1 MKKHHRLWALLC
13 SAAVGLSL
21 LVGVPA
27 AAENGTAPVNHEL
40 HAETVTVVDETTK
53 LYTPIASNTE
63 EDYNPFSRLWNGMPS
78 VITAGNNIFVAWQT
92 GGEREPD
99 PNKLNYITVAASTDG
114 GITWKDP
121 FMIIDPLEE
130 SRQAQVPM
138 FYYNHAGQLYLLF
151 SVEGLGIHALAIHNA
166 DGPLT
171 GITYDEPFPVGVS
184 NSSFTKP
191 TLLSDGTILYSSGTT
206 DARIFRSDDDGR
218 SFEAIAT
225 IESNTPAASRKFA
238 ESTLVEKKDG
248 TLWQMRRL
256 ENSVNGGIEQSFS
269 ADKGLNWTVAVGNL
283 GSPLQSPGSRFNM
296 QRLQSGA
303 LLFVTN
309 AEGMGSNRSR
319 MTAYLSEDD
328 GDTWTEGLVL
338 DADIS
343 SYPDFWQAPDGTI
356 YIVFDKDRYGE
367 GGIRLC
373 ILTEEDAKAGAFV
386 SEGAQQLISLTK
398 TDYEYGVI
406 KTVNGAFPRV
416 AEYPVGTELETI
428 LADFPATISVTD
440 DNGKTQTLTGRYRVS
455 NFDAQRAGTYRAY
468 FIADL
473 PAKLKDSYSML
484 EFEICLTET
493 GGCSGAIVWQGGA
506 AALAAVVLA
515 AVLVFVSKLRRHSA

>member
-356 YIVFDKDRYGE
+356 YIVFDKD
-367 GGIRLC
+367 
-373 ILTEEDAKAGAFV
+373 
-386 SEGAQQLISLTK
+386 
-398 TDYEYGVI
+398 
-406 KTVNGAFPRV
+406 
-416 AEYPVGTELETI
+416 
-428 LADFPATISVTD
+428 
-440 DNGKTQTLTGRYRVS
+440 
-455 NFDAQRAGTYRAY
+455 
-468 FIADL
+468 
-473 PAKLKDSYSML
+473 
-484 EFEICLTET
+484 
-493 GGCSGAIVWQGGA
+493 
-506 AALAAVVLA
+506 
-515 AVLVFVSKLRRHSA
+515 